1 MIAKYPT
8 IYYMM
13 YNVLQN
19 CNLFKL
25 TTKQFRVQTLN
36 EIFCLHTQVQC
47 HYCIAIAY
55 SNIFSEFSM
64 IGESMS

>member
-8 IYYMM
+8 ICYMM
-13 YNVLQN
+13 YNVSQN

-36 EIFCLHTQVQC
+36 EMFGAQV
-47 HYCIAIAY
+47 
-55 SNIFSEFSM
+55 
-64 IGESMS
+64 